1 MQAANHIEIPRES
14 MARIHSRHN
23 MAAVCHQ
30 ETKIESAAAA
40 AISLIGI

>member
-1 MQAANHIEIPRES
+1 MGSTGSWQEWRN
-14 MARIHSRHN
+14 IHSRHN